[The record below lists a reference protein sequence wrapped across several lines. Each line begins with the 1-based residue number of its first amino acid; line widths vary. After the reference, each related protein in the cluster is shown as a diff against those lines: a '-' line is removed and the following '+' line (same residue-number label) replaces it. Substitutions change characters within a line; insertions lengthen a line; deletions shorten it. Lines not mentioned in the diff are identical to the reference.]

1 MDKND
6 IAKAAQLL
14 ETKEDL
20 LLLLNK
26 IKQDEMADFLDNERF
41 IDSTEK
47 EE

>member
-26 IKQDEMADFLDNERF
+26 IKQDEMAECGMSDKFYPSR
-41 IDSTEK
+41 
-47 EE
+47 